1 MFEPI
6 TRALARFSTRH
17 PWIAIL
23 IVMVIVGF
31 AGSRGMPSMANDS
44 AAFAPN
50 NPAIAASERIDELF
64 GADSAVT
71 PLQVAMVA
79 GSGDIVTIAGLDAVR
94 QVTDAIRTTELDGVK
109 LADWLVAQPG
119 TGDIT
124 SFLAPI
130 EAGIA
135 NGAPAP
141 TTDDALKAMLAQ
153 AAGFIPP
160 AQAGLVRGL
169 FDDPAALET
178 GTAGAG
184 LVLAFLRSPDGAAE
198 EEQLAALQGALAEN
212 LAALSL
218 GDIEALP
225 FSLPL
230 IQWAGDQAGIQ
241 IPLLLF
247 GAIGIIGLV
256 LLFLF
261 LPRRVLPIGQRLRRT
276 FADSFLALLV
286 VLFAITTTNGLAV
299 LLGPNGLG
307 LIGNASGPAAIV
319 PILVVGLGVDYVIHL
334 NAAYRNGLAEREAVE
349 AAMERSL
356 RIVGGALVLSFL
368 TTAFGFLT
376 NVTGPSALATFGVL
390 ATIGIG
396 AAFLYTMLLFP
407 AARLLL
413 DRRAARKGKLPA
425 TAFAAEE
432 ATFAD
437 RIVEKTAVIP
447 RRAPWVAVGIA
458 GIVLVASA
466 FAATNLKSAF
476 SFLDF
481 VPVDSQVRTAAAV
494 LTERFG
500 GGQGETTQVLV
511 DGELSDPATWNATLD
526 GVAAAASLPGVVTIE
541 GAARVQSPQAVIAA
555 LADPAD
561 PQHVPA
567 VAAAVRAAGLD
578 GSLRATPESDLA
590 SVIAAAQAA
599 VPGAFQGLLTEGAAL
614 YTFTTQAGTAGAA
627 ALAQGL
633 EAAFPTGSVAT
644 SRDIIDA
651 VVISAISDSQTQSLL
666 LAILAAGILV
676 MLNFFVSDR
685 KPVLGILTIAPVA
698 GIVVLIY
705 AFMALVGIPFGPVT
719 ATLAAIVIGIGIDYT
734 IHVTHRFGEFRRE
747 GLTIDLAI
755 TRTLGTTGS
764 ALAGSALTTA
774 LGFAILTQSTLV
786 PFQQLGVLVL
796 ASVIGSALAAIFV
809 LPSMLTIWARWS
821 ERRAA
826 SRQPIVAPGATP
838 LAGGDAP
845 SA

>member
-1 MFEPI
+1 LFEPI
-6 TRALARFSTRH
+6 TRALARFSSRH
-17 PWIAIL
+17 PWIAIAVVVL
-23 IVMVIVGF
+23 LVGF

-44 AAFAPN
+44 AVFAPS

-64 GADSAVT
+64 GSDSAIT
-71 PLQVAMVA
+71 PLQVALVA
-79 GSGDIVTIAGLDAVR
+79 GSGDIVTVAGLDAVR
-94 QVTDAIRTTELDGVK
+94 QVTEAIRTTELDGAK
-109 LADWLVAQPG
+109 LSDWLVAQPG

-130 EAGIA
+130 EIGIA

-141 TTDDALKAMLAQ
+141 TDDASLKAMLAQ

-169 FDDPAALET
+169 FDDPAALDT
-178 GTAGAG
+178 GESGAG
-184 LVLAFLRSPDGAAE
+184 LVLAFLRTPAGAAE
-198 EEQLAALQGALAEN
+198 EEQLANLQGALAEN

-225 FSLPL
+225 FSIPL

-256 LLFLF
+256 LLALF
-261 LPRRVLPIGQRLRRT
+261 FPRRVMPIGQRLRRT
-276 FADSFLALLV
+276 FADSILGLLTV
-286 VLFAITTTNGLAV
+286 VFAITTTNGLAV
-299 LLGPNGLG
+299 VLGPNGLG

-334 NAAYRNGLAEREAVE
+334 NMAYRNGLAERDAVN

-376 NVTGPSALATFGVL
+376 NLTGPSALATFGVL
-390 ATIGIG
+390 ATVGIG
-396 AAFLYTMLLFP
+396 VAFLYAMLLFP
-407 AARLLL
+407 AARVLL
-413 DRRAARKGKLPA
+413 DRRAEKRGKLPPE
-425 TAFAAEE
+425 AFAAEE
-432 ATFAD
+432 ASRFD
-437 RIVEKTAVIP
+437 RLVEKTAVIP
-447 RRAPWVAVGIA
+447 RRAPWAAVGIA
-458 GIVLVASA
+458 GVVLVASA

-511 DGELSDPATWNATLD
+511 NGDLADPATWNATLD
-526 GVAAAASLPGVVTIE
+526 GVAAAATLPGVVTID
-541 GAARVQSPQAVIAA
+541 GAPRVQSPQALIAA
-555 LADPAD
+555 LANPDD

-567 VAAAVRAAGLD
+567 VAAAVTAAGLD
-578 GSLRATPESDLA
+578 GSLRATESSDLA

-599 VPGAFQGLLTEGAAL
+599 APGAFDGMLAEGAVL

-627 ALAQGL
+627 ALAAGL
-633 EAAFPTGSVAT
+633 EAAFPAGSVAT

-651 VVISAISDSQTQSLL
+651 VVVTAISDSQTQSLL
-666 LAILAAGILV
+666 LAILAAGLLV
-676 MLNFFVSDR
+676 MVNFFVSDR

-698 GIVVLIY
+698 GIVILIY

-734 IHVTHRFGEFRRE
+734 IHVAHRFQEFRRE
-747 GLTIDLAI
+747 GLSVDAAI

-764 ALAGSALTTA
+764 ALVGSALTTA

-796 ASVIGSALAAIFV
+796 AAVVGSALASIFV

-826 SRQPIVAPGATP
+826 SRQPSIAPAPAP
-838 LAGGDAP
+838 LPGGDAP
-845 SA
+845 A

>member
-23 IVMVIVGF
+23 IVMLIVGF

-44 AAFAPN
+44 ASFAPS
-50 NPAIAASERIDELF
+50 NPAIAAADRIDELF
-64 GADSAVT
+64 GADSAVS
-71 PLQVAMVA
+71 PLQVALVA
-79 GSGDIVTIAGLDAVR
+79 GSGDIITAAGLDAVR
-94 QVTDAIRTTELDGVK
+94 QVTQAIRTTEIEGAR

-130 EAGIA
+130 EAAVA

-141 TTDDALKAMLAQ
+141 TDDAALKAMLTQ

-160 AQAGLVRGL
+160 AQLGLVRGL
-169 FDDPAALET
+169 YDDPAAIDT

-184 LVLAFLRSPDGAAE
+184 LVLAFLRTPDGTAE
-198 EEQLAALQGALAEN
+198 EEQFTALQGALAEN
-212 LAALSL
+212 IAALQL

-225 FSLPL
+225 FSIGL
-230 IQWAGDQAGIQ
+230 IAWAGDQAGIQ

-247 GAIGIIGLV
+247 GAIGIIGLI
-256 LLFLF
+256 LLLLF

-276 FADSFLALLV
+276 FADSFMALLV

-299 LLGPNGLG
+299 ILGPNGLG

-334 NAAYRNGLAEREAVE
+334 NAAYRNHLAEREAVE
-349 AAMERSL
+349 HAMERSL

-376 NVTGPSALATFGVL
+376 NLTGPSALATFGVL

-407 AARLLL
+407 AGRLLL

-432 ATFAD
+432 ATLAD

-447 RRAPWVAVGIA
+447 RRAPWAAVGVA
-458 GIVLVASA
+458 GLILVLSA
-466 FAATNLKSAF
+466 VAATNLKSAF

-481 VPVDSQVRTAAAV
+481 VPVDSQVRTAATV

-500 GGQGETTQVLV
+500 GGQGESTQVLV
-511 DGELSDPATWNATLD
+511 SGDLADAATWNATLD
-526 GVAAAASLPGVVTIE
+526 GTAAAAALPGVIAVD
-541 GAARVQSPQAVIAA
+541 GVPRVQSPQAVIAA
-555 LADPAD
+555 LADPTSA
-561 PQHVPA
+561 QHAPSVAEA
-567 VAAAVRAAGLD
+567 VAAVGLD
-578 GSLRATPESDLA
+578 ASLHAPAGADLA
-590 SVIAAAQAA
+590 PAIAAAQAA
-599 VPGAFQGLLTEGAAL
+599 APDALKGVLAEGAAL
-614 YTFTTQAGTAGAA
+614 YTFTTQAGTAGAI

-633 EAAFPTGSVAT
+633 EAAFPAGSVAT
-644 SRDIIDA
+644 SREIVDA
-651 VVISAISDSQTQSLL
+651 VVIDAISGSQTQSLV
-666 LAILAAGILV
+666 LAILAAGLLV
-676 MLNFFVSDR
+676 MVNFLVSDR
-685 KPVLGILTIAPVA
+685 KPILGLLTIAPVA
-698 GIVVLIY
+698 GIVILIY

-734 IHVTHRFGEFRRE
+734 IHVAHRFQEFRRE
-747 GLTIDLAI
+747 GLSIDLAI

-796 ASVIGSALAAIFV
+796 AAVIGSAAASILL

-826 SRQPIVAPGATP
+826 SRGAIPASAPNALP
-838 LAGGDAP
+838 GGDAP
-845 SA
+845 AA